1 MEQLKLLNGT
11 VYDLVA
17 GGVRE
22 SDETLILVFLPGTKT
37 FEQVEKDFAVES
49 NVEKVYILGADGE
62 PMKTILGYTQYKGMA
77 KQLDYVI
84 SSETVNNGT
93 EDEPDYETVNHNGTV
108 MIMTLS
114 KPDLQQK
121 YKDLEETVEFL
132 VAGQLGA

>member
-1 MEQLKLLNGT
+1 MEQLKLSNGN

-22 SDETLILVFLPGTKT
+22 SDETLTLVFLPGTKT
-37 FEQVEKDFAVES
+37 FEQVEK
-49 NVEKVYILGADGE
+49 VYILGSDGE

-93 EDEPDYETVNHNGTV
+93 EDEPDYETVNHTGTV

>member
-1 MEQLKLLNGT
+1 
-11 VYDLVA
+11 
-17 GGVRE
+17 
-22 SDETLILVFLPGTKT
+22 
-37 FEQVEKDFAVES
+37 
-49 NVEKVYILGADGE
+49 
-62 PMKTILGYTQYKGMA
+62 MA

-93 EDEPDYETVNHNGTV
+93 EDEPDYETINHTGTV

>member
-1 MEQLKLLNGT
+1 MEQLKLSNGN

-22 SDETLILVFLPGTKT
+22 SDETLTLVFLPGTKT
-37 FEQVEKDFAVES
+37 FEQVEKDFAVEL

-84 SSETVNNGT
+84 SSETVN
-93 EDEPDYETVNHNGTV
+93 HNGTV

>member
-1 MEQLKLLNGT
+1 
-11 VYDLVA
+11 
-17 GGVRE
+17 
-22 SDETLILVFLPGTKT
+22 
-37 FEQVEKDFAVES
+37 
-49 NVEKVYILGADGE
+49 
-62 PMKTILGYTQYKGMA
+62 MA
-77 KQLDYVI
+77 IQLDYVI